1 MALALTRLALII
13 AGAIMI
19 YDFFIR
25 AMLAGI
31 GIALIAGPLGCFVI
45 WRQMAFFG
53 ETMAHSALLG
63 VVFSLAMDVE
73 ILWGVLVVSLLVAVL
88 LLLLGNKKSPA
99 GQLFSNDTLLGIL
112 SHSTLALGLVV
123 IGLMSWLKL
132 NIMGFLIGD
141 VLAVSKNELML
152 IYGGGALV
160 IVILVGIWRELLMST
175 ISVDIARA
183 EDHSPARAELILM
196 FLLALTIAIAIKIVG
211 VLLITALLI
220 IPAATARQFSSTPEQ
235 MALLSIAAGI
245 ISVVIGLFGSL
256 QMDTPSGPSIVVAS
270 AAGFLISNFMG
281 KLKGGASEN

>member
-1 MALALTRLALII
+1 MALVLTRLALITV
-13 AGAIMI
+13 GATMI
-19 YDFFIR
+19 DDFFIR

-31 GIALIAGPLGCFVI
+31 GLALIAGPLGCFVI

-63 VVFSLAMDVE
+63 VVFSLVMEVE
-73 ILWGVLVVSLLVAVL
+73 VLWGVLVVSLSVAVL
-88 LLLLGNKKSPA
+88 LLLLGNQRSPV

-141 VLAVSKNELML
+141 VLAVSKSELML

-160 IVILVGIWRELLMST
+160 IVTLMSIWRELLMST
-175 ISVDIARA
+175 ISVDIAKA

-196 FLLALTIAIAIKIVG
+196 FLLALTIAIAIKIIG

-270 AAGFLISNFMG
+270 AAGFLISNVWR
-281 KLKGGASEN
+281 KKKGGASEI